1 MANESSARPVL
12 TMAALPAGELRAI
25 AFALVAI
32 VNALREQTDA
42 LDDLRVTVDE
52 LRISLGED
60 LPMAGR
66 GT

>member
-1 MANESSARPVL
+1 MTEEPTARAVL
-12 TMAALPAGELRAI
+12 TMDALPEDPQRAI